1 MSYSLQINIFSP
13 KKTPLTAYFKQK
25 TDYKNHT
32 FEKLK
37 KSIKQELIMQKKN
50 KNQRKEQATQRGYKK
65 DEIIEFESII

>member
-1 MSYSLQINIFSP
+1 MPYSLQINIFSP

-25 TDYKNHT
+25 NRLQKSHVG
-32 FEKLK
+32 EVK
-37 KSIKQELIMQKKN
+37 KIHKTRADNAKKN